1 MEKTRCESTVLDGED
16 DEEDDEEGESK
27 ERVWRRLARWSVA
40 TSPA

>member
-16 DEEDDEEGESK
+16 DEEDNEEGESK
-27 ERVWRRLARWSVA
+27 DVWRRLARWSVA